1 MNRIRVGGR
10 WVGDGEKTF
19 VVAEVSANHNQRLD
33 RALEIIRAAHDCGA
47 DAIKIQTY
55 TPDTMT
61 IDCNREWFVVP
72 GNTPWQG
79 KTLYGLYGEAHTPWD
94 WHGPLQ
100 AEAKRLGMEFFSTP
114 FDATA
119 VNFLE
124 RLGVPAYKVASF
136 ELVDIPLLE
145 KIAGTGRP
153 VIVSTGMATRAEIRE
168 AVDTLRRA
176 GAKETVLL
184 KCTSGY
190 PASPAD
196 MNLRTI
202 PDMAREFGSLAGL
215 SDHSLGSA
223 AAVAAVALG
232 AVLVEKHFTLRRADG
247 GPDSSFSM
255 EPAEFKTMVADIRLV
270 EQALGRVNYEPTAS
284 ERTSL
289 VFRRSLFVVAD
300 VKRGEPFTPANVR
313 AIRPGQGLHTRHL
326 KEILGRKA
334 ACDIARGTPL
344 SWDLVSNQ

>member
-1 MNRIRVGGR
+1 VSRIRIGGR
-10 WVGDGEKTF
+10 WVGEGEKTL
-19 VVAEVSANHNQRLD
+19 VVAEVSANHNHRLD
-33 RALEIIRAAHDCGA
+33 RALEIIRAARDCGA

-79 KTLYGLYGEAHTPWD
+79 KTLYALYGEAYTPWD
-94 WHGPLQ
+94 WHEPLQ
-100 AEAKRLGMEFFSTP
+100 AEALRLGMEFFSTP

-119 VNFLE
+119 VDFLE
-124 RLGVPAYKVASF
+124 RLDVPAYKVASF

-145 KIAGTGRP
+145 KIGNQGRP
-153 VIVSTGMATRAEIRE
+153 VIVSTGMATLAEIQE
-168 AVDTLRRA
+168 AVETLRRA
-176 GAKETVLL
+176 GASEIVLL

-190 PASPAD
+190 PAQPTE

-202 PDMAREFGSLAGL
+202 PDMALKFDAPVGL
-215 SDHSLGSA
+215 SDHTLGSGT
-223 AAVAAVALG
+223 AVAAVALG
-232 AVLVEKHFTLRRADG
+232 AVLVEKHFTLGRADG

-270 EQALGRVNYEPTAS
+270 EQALGRVNYEPTPS
-284 ERTSL
+284 ERNSL
-289 VFRRSLFVVAD
+289 VFRRSLFVVTD
-300 VKRGEPFTPANVR
+300 IKKGEALTTSNVR

-326 KEILGRKA
+326 KDVLGRKA
-334 ACDIARGTPL
+334 VCDITRGTPL
-344 SWDLVSNQ
+344 SWKLIGGL

>member
-1 MNRIRVGGR
+1 
-10 WVGDGEKTF
+10 
-19 VVAEVSANHNQRLD
+19 
-33 RALEIIRAAHDCGA
+33 
-47 DAIKIQTY
+47 
-55 TPDTMT
+55 
-61 IDCNREWFVVP
+61 VVP

-79 KTLYGLYGEAHTPWD
+79 KTLYELYGEAYTPWD
-94 WHGPLQ
+94 WYEPLQ
-100 AEAKRLGMEFFSTP
+100 AEAQRLGMEFFSTP

-119 VNFLE
+119 VDFLD

-145 KIAGTGRP
+145 KIGSTGRP
-153 VIVSTGMATRAEIRE
+153 VFVSTGMATLAEIRE
-168 AVDTLRRA
+168 AVETLRSA
-176 GAKETVLL
+176 GAGAIVLL

-190 PASPAD
+190 PASPAE

-202 PDMAREFGSLAGL
+202 PNMVGEFGSLVGL

-247 GPDSSFSM
+247 GPDSGFSL

-270 EQALGRVNYEPTAS
+270 EQALGRVNYEPTPK
-284 ERTSL
+284 ERNSL

-300 VKRGEPFTPANVR
+300 VKKGETFTASNVR
-313 AIRPGQGLHTRHL
+313 AIRPGHGLHTRHL
-326 KEILGRKA
+326 KEIIGRKA
-334 ACDIARGTPL
+334 ASDITRGTPL
-344 SWDLVSNQ
+344 SRDMVSGL